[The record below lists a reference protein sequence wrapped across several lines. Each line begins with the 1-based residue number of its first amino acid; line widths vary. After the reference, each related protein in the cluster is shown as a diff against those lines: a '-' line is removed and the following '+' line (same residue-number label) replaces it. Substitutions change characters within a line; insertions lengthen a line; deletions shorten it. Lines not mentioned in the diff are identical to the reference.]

1 MAPIIPSEMGDV
13 WPVVQPGRQ
22 NSDYGSA
29 TLSPTGP
36 FEVRSFQTLTVTY
49 TVGRFG
55 LDDTGAICIAQRWVN
70 DCGRMQVDDP
80 TGANYVT
87 ATASNGVRLGLYAQP
102 YSFRPWGHVIRV
114 TVHGGYMR
122 EGDTITVAYGDRS
135 GGGPGYRVQTISD
148 PAFEFKVSVDAC
160 ATGHFNDLPEPLSVP
175 IVAGPPERWAL
186 IGPGLRRPGEA
197 FSLGIKAEDSWG
209 NPATPGALSLRLEAD
224 GAIEG
229 LPAEF
234 DFPEGERSMR
244 IDGLRIADEGLRTL
258 RLRDGDG
265 TLLATSNPVVIRNA
279 DLAGYWGDL
288 HGQSGETVGIGEIT
302 EYMHFARDLAFLDV
316 SSHQANDFQVTNAF
330 WDRINRISAE
340 MNEDGRFT
348 LFPGYEWSGNTPV
361 GGDHN
366 VFFRHE
372 DRQIVRS
379 SHAMLNDRSDLDTDA
394 NTLDALFDAL
404 RGEDCIIWSHVGG
417 RPADIS
423 YAHDPALKTAV
434 EVHSN
439 WGTFEWI
446 LTDSL
451 ALGHRVGVVANS
463 DGHKGRPGASP
474 PGATEFGAY
483 GGLTCFLAPELTRD
497 ALFECMRRR
506 HHYGTSGSRIGLDVR
521 ASFDAPARVFTR
533 DPRHFSVDGQPV
545 EQVMMGD
552 IVETDGQIAR
562 LSVRVDAPAAIERI
576 DVLHG
581 ADEVHTHRT
590 YAQADLGRRVR
601 VYWQGA
607 EYRGR
612 GRNTRWLGEIA
623 VSGGQIQRMEPINRW
638 NPERPLEV
646 IDQASVR
653 FDAVTSGNYGG
664 VDLLLDSDAAH
675 ISVETNL
682 VSGETP
688 LDALGLDDTVLDAGG
703 LERRIV
709 LRRLPDDLTATS
721 AAFEID
727 VDLLEGAENPLWV
740 RVTTLDGHQAW
751 SSPIYASRGSAR
763 G

>member
-13 WPVVQPGRQ
+13 WPAVQPGRE

-29 TLSPTGP
+29 TLSPIDP
-36 FEVRSFQTLTVTY
+36 VEVRSFQTLTITY

-102 YSFRPWGHVIRV
+102 HSFRPWGHVIRV
-114 TVHGGYMR
+114 NVHGGYMR
-122 EGDTITVAYGDRS
+122 EGDTITVVYGDRS

-160 ATGHFNDLPEPLSVP
+160 ATGHFNDLPEPLSLP
-175 IVAGPPERWAL
+175 IVAGPPERWVLVA
-186 IGPGLRRPGEA
+186 PGLRRPGEA

-209 NPATPGALSLRLEAD
+209 NPATPGAQTLGLDAD
-224 GAIEG
+224 GPVEG
-229 LPAEF
+229 LPAEVT
-234 DFPEGERSMR
+234 FPEAERSLR
-244 IDGLRIADEGLRTL
+244 IDGLWVASEGQCTI
-258 RLRDGDG
+258 RLLNAEGAELAQASPVIVRDGDH
-265 TLLATSNPVVIRNA
+265 
-279 DLAGYWGDL
+279 AGYWGDL

-316 SSHQANDFQVTNAF
+316 SSHQANDFQITNAF

-451 ALGHRVGVVANS
+451 KLGHRVGVVSNS
-463 DGHKGRPGASP
+463 DGHKGRPGAGP

-497 ALFECMRRR
+497 AIFECMRRR
-506 HHYGTSGSRIGLDVR
+506 HHYGTSGSRIGLDVKTVFR
-521 ASFDAPARVFTR
+521 QPADLFSR
-533 DPRHFSVDGQPV
+533 DPRHFDVRP
-545 EQVMMGD
+545 EQSSHAIMGD
-552 IVETDGQIAR
+552 IVRFSGDEVDLHIT
-562 LSVRVDAPAAIERI
+562 VDAPAPIERV
-576 DVLHG
+576 DVMSGEAL
-581 ADEVHTHRT
+581 VHSLRT
-590 YAQADLGRRVR
+590 YGQADLGQRVR
-601 VYWQGA
+601 VYWMGA

-612 GRNTRWLGEIA
+612 GPNTLWTGRISATGAEIA
-623 VSGGQIQRMEPINRW
+623 SMQPVNQW
-638 NPERPLEV
+638 NPERPLELT
-646 IDQASVR
+646 AAGEVR
-653 FDAVTSGNYGG
+653 FEAVTSGNFAG
-664 VDLLLDSDAAH
+664 VDLALSDENGALEIA
-675 ISVETNL
+675 TNL
-682 VSGETP
+682 VSGQVAIADQGLE
-688 LDALGLDDTVLDAGG
+688 DAILDAGG
-703 LERRIV
+703 LERRIIV
-709 LRRLPDDLTATS
+709 RRLPDQLDQMDLSEVVSVA
-721 AAFEID
+721 
-727 VDLLEGAENPLWV
+727 LEPGENPVWV

-751 SSPIYASRGSAR
+751 SSPIYVERI
-763 G
+763 